1 MESIKHG
8 LKDYATKKDM
18 VNNAQKVL
26 LGSSDVK
33 PEKSENWQPW
43 RTHLLFHKKRTGEPV
58 TFFLAWKLL
67 REGELARQRVGWSFD
82 VFRSS
87 RYCHRVLRRQK
98 PDESS
103 FFRLLPLFRRRAQ
116 RAAVSVAQSAFHS
129 LGGIKTS
136 LYDFYRFGPGGVDV
150 YFCPH
155 ISGDVSKEL
164 IFAPHS
170 LSSSWCFRNVK

>member
-1 MESIKHG
+1 MESIKQG
-8 LKDYATKKDM
+8 LKNMPQKSYGK
-18 VNNAQKVL
+18 NAQKVL

-33 PEKSENWQPW
+33 PETTMANSFFISQDDNWRSSEI
-43 RTHLLFHKKRTGEPV
+43 
-58 TFFLAWKLL
+58 FLAWKLL
-67 REGELARQRVGWSFD
+67 KGGELARQRVGWSFD

-87 RYCHRVLRRQK
+87 RYCHRFLRRQK

-136 LYDFYRFGPGGVDV
+136 SYDFYQLGLDRIDV

-155 ISGDVSKEL
+155 IFRDVSKEL

-170 LSSSWCFRNVK
+170 LSSSWCFRKVK

>member
-1 MESIKHG
+1 MRVG
-8 LKDYATKKDM
+8 LKNMPQKSWPK
-18 VNNAQKVL
+18 NAKKVL

-67 REGELARQRVGWSFD
+67 REGELARQRVCWSFD

-87 RYCHRVLRRQK
+87 RYCHRLLRRQK

-103 FFRLLPLFRRRAQ
+103 FFRLLPLFRWRAQ

-129 LGGIKTS
+129 IVRIKTS
-136 LYDFYRFGPGGVDV
+136 SYDFYQLGLDRVDV

-155 ISGDVSKEL
+155 IL
-164 IFAPHS
+164 
-170 LSSSWCFRNVK
+170 N

>member
-1 MESIKHG
+1 MKVG
-8 LKDYATKKDM
+8 LKNKPQKDM
-18 VNNAQKVL
+18 VKNAKKVL

-43 RTHLLFHKKRTGEPV
+43 RTHLLYFTRRELENPWP
-58 TFFLAWKLL
+58 FFLAWKLP

-87 RYCHRVLRRQK
+87 RYCHRLLRRQK

-103 FFRLLPLFRRRAQ
+103 FFRLLPLFRWRAQ

-129 LGGIKTS
+129 IVRIKTS
-136 LYDFYRFGPGGVDV
+136 SYDFYQLGLDRVDV

-155 ISGDVSKEL
+155 IL
-164 IFAPHS
+164 
-170 LSSSWCFRNVK
+170 N

>member
-1 MESIKHG
+1 MPKRCCLEAPMS
-8 LKDYATKKDM
+8 
-18 VNNAQKVL
+18 NQRKVKTDS
-26 LGSSDVK
+26 LG
-33 PEKSENWQPW
+33 ELIFYFTRRELENPW
-43 RTHLLFHKKRTGEPV
+43 P
-58 TFFLAWKLL
+58 FFLAWKLL

-82 VFRSS
+82 VFRSG

-129 LGGIKTS
+129 IVRIKTS
-136 LYDFYRFGPGGVDV
+136 SYDFYQLGLDRVDV

-170 LSSSWCFRNVK
+170 LSSSWCLRKVK

>member
-1 MESIKHG
+1 MESIRVG
-8 LKDYATKKDM
+8 LKKYAKK
-18 VNNAQKVL
+18 NGQKMPKRCCL
-26 LGSSDVK
+26 EASMSNQRKMKSDSVG
-33 PEKSENWQPW
+33 ELIFNFTRRELENPW
-43 RTHLLFHKKRTGEPV
+43 P
-58 TFFLAWKLL
+58 FFLAWKLL
-67 REGELARQRVGWSFD
+67 SSGELARQRVGWSFD

-87 RYCHRVLRRQK
+87 RYCHRLLRRQK

-136 LYDFYRFGPGGVDV
+136 SYDFYQLGLDRVDV

-155 ISGDVSKEL
+155 IFRDVSKEL